1 MHEGGRTKFMPSIFF
16 LGTVKT
22 EPFALHVHSSQ
33 EEVCASS
40 AKPVR
45 LK

>member
-1 MHEGGRTKFMPSIFF
+1 MHEGGRTKSMPSIFY
-16 LGTVKT
+16 LGTVNT
-22 EPFALHVHSSQ
+22 ELFALHVHSSQ
-33 EEVCASS
+33 EEVCASL